1 MFREERSTV
10 VDMLVTLFLSM
21 LLMIAGIGKAAA
33 SDLQANRKVDDRTL
47 GSREGRRNMRKQL
60 HHQVKFE

>member
-1 MFREERSTV
+1 M